1 MTPRGVLLTVA
12 VVAVALLGGA
22 LKFAG
27 VSLGT
32 GDAAAPTATAPTTIK
47 LAKATADPPT
57 TTPAPEP
64 REAERPAVALEPIVA
79 QRLPDSAEQA
89 VRTFADAYVNWRAA
103 TAVESFRRLA
113 GLADYQAQQVAL
125 DRARQMQAQGTAAA
139 RANEGQLQTVRGRGR
154 GRFVVVARE
163 QATAAGAPVGPERFV
178 AYLVVAQHTPRGW
191 QITTWKEQQ

>member
-1 MTPRGVLLTVA
+1 VLLIVA

-47 LAKATADPPT
+47 VAKATVDPPSA

-64 REAERPAVALEPIVA
+64 READRPAVALEPIVA

-89 VRTFADAYVNWRAA
+89 VRTFADAYINWRAD

-113 GLADYQAQQVAL
+113 GLAAYQAQQAAL
-125 DRARQMQAQGTAAA
+125 DRATQLQAQGTAAV
-139 RANEGQLQTVRGRGR
+139 RANEGQLQTVRDRGR

-163 QATAAGAPVGPERFV
+163 QATAAGAPVGPERFI
-178 AYLVVAQHTPRGW
+178 AYLAVAQHTTRGW